1 MQTTH
6 MPHEHAFLAMHREF
20 ADLQG
25 LPSGSPIYVTLTA
38 QPLTS
43 LLSGASAA
51 ARLPGGRVI
60 NTAELGGLTGRQ
72 VASKATTNRTC
83 GSCLACLLIHAR
95 PPCHLA
101 PHGSAFQG
109 RQGASASAPAGRPPG
124 APAPTGARPGRWA
137 PRCRPGPPRGP
148 ARAAARAAPARRPP
162 PASARARSPLP
173 AGGAARVRARQAV
186 QAAVELITARFEE
199 PCAASRAVTLAH
211 SGRRQPGWLCA
222 ATERTPQALPRGS
235 AVPSRNTP
243 LKSLPLKVRCS
254 FLCRGQM
261 HTVRAVSA

>member
-83 GSCLACLLIHAR
+83 GSCLACLCADTCPAPMSPGSSWLGVSGQAGRLGIGARRTATGRTSADRGAPRSMGAALPAR
-95 PPCHLA
+95 PSQRPCTGGGTSGSSA
-101 PHGSAFQG
+101 PASTGVSTRPEPSPCRRRRA
-109 RQGASASAPAGRPPG
+109 RQGA
-124 APAPTGARPGRWA
+124 
-137 PRCRPGPPRGP
+137 
-148 ARAAARAAPARRPP
+148 
-162 PASARARSPLP
+162 
-173 AGGAARVRARQAV
+173 AGG
-186 QAAVELITARFEE
+186 
-199 PCAASRAVTLAH
+199 
-211 SGRRQPGWLCA
+211 SGRC
-222 ATERTPQALPRGS
+222 
-235 AVPSRNTP
+235 
-243 LKSLPLKVRCS
+243 
-254 FLCRGQM
+254 
-261 HTVRAVSA
+261 

>member
-1 MQTTH
+1 VEIAQRTI
-6 MPHEHAFLAMHREF
+6 
-20 ADLQG
+20 
-25 LPSGSPIYVTLTA
+25 LPA
-38 QPLTS
+38 
-43 LLSGASAA
+43 
-51 ARLPGGRVI
+51 
-60 NTAELGGLTGRQ
+60 
-72 VASKATTNRTC
+72 
-83 GSCLACLLIHAR
+83 HAR
-95 PPCHLA
+95 PTA
-101 PHGSAFQG
+101 TKTFGSG
-109 RQGASASAPAGRPPG
+109 SEGRPKPWHWRPRNGPTG
-124 APAPTGARPGRWA
+124 APVPTGARPGRWA
-137 PRCRPGPPRGP
+137 PCCRLGPPRGP
-148 ARAAARAAPARRPP
+148 APAAAQAAPARRPP